1 MCITAFLSVDNER
14 EKTNRRCRKGL
25 PTGEGMSKFRDE
37 DYVKLFA
44 LAEETKKEGGS
55 LGGVFAEVA
64 GATGLAKGSVRN
76 LYYKK
81 LREKRDGTGKSA
93 FLNGS
98 GLTASRVLA
107 FPKEEARDM
116 AKKILIG
123 AGKGKSVR
131 RTISELAYGNEKVAL
146 RYQNKF
152 RNMVKNEKPLMLS
165 LIGEVRREHGY
176 CFDPYDAKRG
186 ASDPI
191 SLLKSGIDSLCKRLT
206 ENAEKENEFLKA
218 TVQRLSRENAD
229 LKLQLKGLDGKSS
242 PASVYFEN
250 VDSLRKK

>member
-1 MCITAFLSVDNER
+1 MCITAFLSVDNES

-81 LREKRDGTGKSA
+81 LREKRDGTGKTPA

-98 GLTASRVLA
+98 GLTASGYSLFRKRKRA
-107 FPKEEARDM
+107 IWQ
-116 AKKILIG
+116 KK
-123 AGKGKSVR
+123 S
-131 RTISELAYGNEKVAL
+131 
-146 RYQNKF
+146 
-152 RNMVKNEKPLMLS
+152 
-165 LIGEVRREHGY
+165 
-176 CFDPYDAKRG
+176 
-186 ASDPI
+186 
-191 SLLKSGIDSLCKRLT
+191 
-206 ENAEKENEFLKA
+206 
-218 TVQRLSRENAD
+218 
-229 LKLQLKGLDGKSS
+229 
-242 PASVYFEN
+242 
-250 VDSLRKK
+250 